1 MRMYIITKGVIYDVK
16 TLLKLVYCADAQT
29 EEKS

>member
-1 MRMYIITKGVIYDVK
+1 MRMYIITKSVIYGVE
-16 TLLKLVYCADAQT
+16 TLLNLVYCADAQT